1 MVELDPR
8 SFCAL
13 IVTCLPV
20 TDADGVP
27 EITPVL
33 VFSVS
38 PEGNEPD
45 GIEKTTDS
53 PVNTGVIENDA
64 LLGMVYDD

>member
-1 MVELDPR
+1 MKTRVVDLDPR

-33 VFSVS
+33 EFSVS

-45 GIEKTTDS
+45 
-53 PVNTGVIENDA
+53 VIE
-64 LLGMVYDD
+64 